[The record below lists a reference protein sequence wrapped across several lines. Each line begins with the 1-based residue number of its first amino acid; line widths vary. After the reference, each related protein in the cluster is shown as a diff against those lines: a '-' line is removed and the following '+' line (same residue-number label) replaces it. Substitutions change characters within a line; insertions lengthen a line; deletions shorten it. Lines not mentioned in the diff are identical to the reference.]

1 MGKEIKKRGRPRGMR
16 AIQLELQEELYSHP
30 DNQKVVDMIYAAA
43 LDNNHKNQ
51 AACMKL
57 LMDRMLP
64 ISVCEK
70 QSDSR
75 QKIQINIGQ
84 VKVPNREEKV
94 INELKV
100 HA

>member
-1 MGKEIKKRGRPRGMR
+1 
-16 AIQLELQEELYSHP
+16 
-30 DNQKVVDMIYAAA
+30 MIYVAAI
-43 LDNNHKNQ
+43 DKNQ

-64 ISVCEK
+64 ISVCES

-75 QKIQINIGQ
+75 QKIQKNIGQ

-94 INELKV
+94 INEFKV

>member
-1 MGKEIKKRGRPRGMR
+1 
-16 AIQLELQEELYSHP
+16 
-30 DNQKVVDMIYAAA
+30 
-43 LDNNHKNQ
+43 
-51 AACMKL
+51 
-57 LMDRMLP
+57 MDRMLP

-84 VKVPNREEKV
+84 VKGSNREEKV